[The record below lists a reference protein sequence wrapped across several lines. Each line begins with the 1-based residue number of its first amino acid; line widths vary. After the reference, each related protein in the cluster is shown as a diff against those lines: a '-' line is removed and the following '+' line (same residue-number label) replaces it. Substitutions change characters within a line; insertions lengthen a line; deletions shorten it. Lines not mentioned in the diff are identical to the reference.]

1 MCFRPKNDAFIDADS
16 CRSNLFLPRNQKK
29 DRIAECSAFYCK
41 TAKKA
46 AKHRHQEKFCVLQAR
61 GENQPYVVSKGQK
74 LAATVIPGNAVKSHI
89 IILEPTCN
97 EFVSRSLP
105 SDLFVINRCCS
116 RNHSDGIYC
125 AHSINSRSKC
135 LCSQVQKIL
144 EDTQRSL

>member
-1 MCFRPKNDAFIDADS
+1 MWF
-16 CRSNLFLPRNQKK
+16 
-29 DRIAECSAFYCK
+29 
-41 TAKKA
+41 
-46 AKHRHQEKFCVLQAR
+46 
-61 GENQPYVVSKGQK
+61 SKGQE
-74 LAATVIPGNAVKSHI
+74 LTATVIPGNAVKTHI

-105 SDLFVINRCCS
+105 SDLFVINRCFS